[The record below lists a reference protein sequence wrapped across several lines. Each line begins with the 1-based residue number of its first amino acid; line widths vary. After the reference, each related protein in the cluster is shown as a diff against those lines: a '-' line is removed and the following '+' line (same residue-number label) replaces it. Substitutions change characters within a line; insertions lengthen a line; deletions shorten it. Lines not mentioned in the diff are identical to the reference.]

1 MNKYMIINNIYCILP
16 HGEMVAPSETPA
28 SALGL
33 EPDTFPDLQD
43 GDLDK

>member
-1 MNKYMIINNIYCILP
+1 
-16 HGEMVAPSETPA
+16 MVAPSETPA

-43 GDLDK
+43 GDLDKWATRADHNIIIIILKTC